1 MVSRNTLEF
10 VVGLVAAGVVTGG
23 LALQVPLPYAL
34 PVGLAAGTPA
44 LVRTSMRLNRGRYE
58 AERSS
63 SEQVVDGAL
72 AAGATLVVGLVGGYV
87 AISTGYGGSV
97 GAAVAAGVGVF
108 AGQSAFYVRSGEF
121 VE

>member
-23 LALQVPLPYAL
+23 LALRVPLPYAL
-34 PVGLAAGTPA
+34 AVGLAAGTPS
-44 LVRTSMRLNRGRYE
+44 LVRTSMRLNRSRYE
-58 AERSS
+58 AERASA
-63 SEQVVDGAL
+63 EQVVDGAL
-72 AAGATLVVGLVGGYV
+72 AAGATLAVGLAGGYV
-87 AISTGYGGSV
+87 AIASGYGGSI

-108 AGQSAFYVRSGEF
+108 AGQSAFYLRNGEF

>member
-23 LALQVPLPYAL
+23 LALRVAVPYAL
-34 PVGLAAGTPA
+34 AVGLAVGTPS

-63 SEQVVDGAL
+63 TGQVVDGAL
-72 AAGATLVVGLVGGYV
+72 AAVATLVVGVTGGYV
-87 AISTGYGGSV
+87 AISSGYGGPV

-108 AGQSAFYVRSGEF
+108 AGQAAFYVRNGEY